1 MCSKI
6 RGVRQNA
13 VLRGVEYYTAVQND
27 VTVASRGPAG
37 RWSHT
42 QSEERLQGNM
52 FLFQEDSGFINSP

>member
-6 RGVRQNA
+6 WGVRQNA

-27 VTVASRGPAG
+27 VTVACWGPAG

-42 QSEERLQGNM
+42 QSEERL
-52 FLFQEDSGFINSP
+52 